1 MFHCYE
7 DHWEFA
13 ELLKTLWRTKKN
25 PKEHN
30 LIPWWGML
38 SWWWERDTGHI
49 SDAGKVGWGTRSQ
62 KGLGAPST
70 YLLVGTGCT
79 TNKKEQTLAKS
90 LLSAERQRKKR
101 EEISL
106 LPPDPCSA
114 PVAFSSF
121 RKVVVWDKAM
131 SSGLFFN
138 DAGVAVWLSHRAIK
152 QQLLPFLWVLFW
164 FLCSNENEQ

>member
-1 MFHCYE
+1 MFHCHE

-79 TNKKEQTLAKS
+79 ANKKEQTLAKS
-90 LLSAERQRKKR
+90 LLSAERQRRKR
-101 EEISL
+101 EEMISL

-114 PVAFSSF
+114 PEAFSSLCN
-121 RKVVVWDKAM
+121 VLVWDVAM
-131 SSGLFFN
+131 SSGLFH
-138 DAGVAVWLSHRAIK
+138 DAGVAGWLSHWAMK
-152 QQLLPFLWVLFW
+152 ASTLPLGPFLVSL
-164 FLCSNENEQ
+164 Q